1 MSISGTNIQS
11 FVDTNQLVRKISE
24 LTVSTSS
31 LRIPFLSI
39 HQKTVGKGEISNPHD
54 WAQRSLS
61 KSKVTLAAQY
71 TAGSN
76 VMTVAAGTTKSPVIL
91 FKGISEVGLAD
102 GSIIWR
108 VEDFNSTKT
117 SLVLKKIYGTDST
130 NIASGTVLFVTS
142 YTQHGLDMQ
151 AANDGQTFSYDYN
164 YISNKTLTYQVS
176 KLLQG
181 GYLASLKDKDYTI
194 EDKRKMAGLRQL
206 LELEYDFLA
215 SPRVQ
220 GASVSTGRGYS
231 ELSTDNGSRM
241 GGFMSFLTAGGAQIT
256 DNAQKPPSLSQLLLD
271 VKYLDSEGA
280 FDEFGTTSPR
290 DSSTPLCYLY
300 CDRDMMFDWY
310 RIMIQT
316 ATGERLTEGNKFG
329 YSADMIHVGG
339 VDIKPMISNGIG
351 TGRYILEARPEHTE
365 CVFIRNREQTADT
378 SGVIGDNQKVEEAT
392 TFTLK
397 SYAPWQNVMRYNV
410 GSLSS

>member
-1 MSISGTNIQS
+1 MPIPGTNITTT
-11 FVDTNQLVRKISE
+11 VDTAQLERKISE

-61 KSKVTLAAQY
+61 KSKVTLAATF
-71 TAGSN
+71 TAGALTCTISPG
-76 VMTVAAGTTKSPVIL
+76 TVKSPVVL
-91 FKGISEVGLAD
+91 FKGISEIATGD
-102 GSIIWR
+102 GSLIWR
-108 VEDFNSTKT
+108 IKDFNAAKT
-117 SLVLKKIYGTDST
+117 SLTLELKYGTHSS
-130 NIASGTVLFVTS
+130 NIASGTTLFITS

-164 YISNKTLTYQVS
+164 YISNKTLTYQVA

-206 LELEYDFLA
+206 LELEFDFLA
-215 SPRVQ
+215 SPRIA
-220 GASVSTGRGYS
+220 GADTLAARGYS
-231 ELSTDNGSRM
+231 ELTNDAGSRM
-241 GGFMSFLTAGGAQIT
+241 GGFMSFLSSGGAQIT
-256 DNAQKPPSLSQLLLD
+256 DNANKSPALSQLLLD
-271 VKYLDSEGA
+271 IKYLDSEGA

-290 DSSTPLCYLY
+290 DKSIPLCYLY

-316 ATGERLTEGNKFG
+316 ATGDRLTGDNKFG

-351 TGRYILEARPEHTE
+351 SGRYILEARPENTE
-365 CVFIRNREQTADT
+365 CIFVRNREQTADT
-378 SGVIGDNQKVEEAT
+378 AGVIGDNQKVEEAT
-392 TFTLK
+392 TFTLR

-410 GSLSS
+410 GTLTS